1 MQLLF
6 LIVLI
11 LTIIVHE
18 IAHGYAALLLGDP
31 TAQQEGR
38 LTLNPVPHIDVLG
51 TLIIPG
57 ILLMTGSGIL
67 FGWAKPVPYNPYN
80 LKGRY
85 GEAIVAAAGPGINI
99 ALAVVFG
106 LLFRFG
112 GDIFPAPL
120 LLLCGV
126 VVPVNLFIA
135 FFNLIPIPPLDG
147 SKIVMAFLPLDLRL
161 RLERRFVSLTVGQ
174 NIVFL
179 ILLLLFLSW
188 FVLDY
193 IVAFVSILTLLLTG
207 VTIF

>member
-6 LIVLI
+6 LVVLM
-11 LTIIVHE
+11 LTIILHE
-18 IAHGYAALLLGDP
+18 VAHGYAALLLGDP
-31 TAQQEGR
+31 TAEQEGR
-38 LTLNPVPHIDVLG
+38 LTLNPIPHIDILG

-57 ILLMTGSGIL
+57 FLILTNAGIL

-85 GEAIVAAAGPGINI
+85 GEAIVAVAGPGINI
-99 ALAVVFG
+99 LIAIVFG

-112 GDIFPAPL
+112 SGILPASL
-120 LLLCGV
+120 LLLCTV
-126 VVPVNLFIA
+126 IVPVNLFLA

-147 SKIVMAFLPLDLRL
+147 SKIAMTLLPLHLRL
-161 RLERRFVSLTVGQ
+161 RLEQRLASFSGGQ

-179 ILLLLFLSW
+179 ILVLLFLSW
-188 FVLDY
+188 FVLEHL
-193 IVAFVSILTLLLTG
+193 INLVSILTTLLTG